1 MHVTEV
7 IGRAGRF
14 SNVGAG
20 PFDSFAWLSCSGQA
34 TNPARLQLYSR
45 VFLNLVGCCKL
56 MVYMTAAPAIAHPKT
71 APRKHGLAF
80 WMQRVLEECNR
91 AAVSFAADPVHDLR
105 VSLRRCRSMADGLMT
120 IDPDPAWKQMKKAGR
135 QLFRSLGE
143 LRDMQVMEE
152 WVGKLVPED
161 PVADKL
167 LQFLAGREAH
177 LKQQAALALQQFDG
191 KQWKKWSHALP
202 RRASKM
208 RSGSAIFK
216 HLALER
222 WTEAYQLH
230 QRALRNRSQVSFHNL
245 RIGIKRFRYIV
256 ENFLPEQHHA
266 WSDDLKE
273 LQDLLGEV
281 HDLDVLWATAL
292 PLNVFHDSEARS
304 RWHARILEERD
315 RRILRY
321 RQKMVGK
328 TSLWPVWRAHLP
340 AGRQIDAAALA
351 RLKLWASFL
360 DPDFK
365 HSTRVARLALQ
376 LYDGLSATKTSNSE
390 SVEDRQIL
398 QLAALLHEV
407 GRSKRERGHHKATLR
422 LIQRLRPPLGWSAEK
437 LRMAGIVARYHRGAL
452 PRGGQKTLVGLT
464 SEQRQAAD
472 KLAGILRLANAF
484 DADRS
489 GRIRRLDIHQKN
501 GFLVIAAE
509 GYSARDCIAEGIAA
523 ARHLLETVQ
532 RRPVMVKPMA
542 PRPPKHSVR
551 GRSGG
556 LGLKPVA

>member
-1 MHVTEV
+1 
-7 IGRAGRF
+7 
-14 SNVGAG
+14 
-20 PFDSFAWLSCSGQA
+20 
-34 TNPARLQLYSR
+34 
-45 VFLNLVGCCKL
+45 
-56 MVYMTAAPAIAHPKT
+56 MVHMTAAPAIAHPKI
-71 APRKHGLAF
+71 APGKHGLAF
-80 WMQRVLEECNR
+80 WMQRVLEECDR

-120 IDPDPAWKQMKKAGR
+120 IDPDPAWKRMKKSGR

-152 WVGKLVPED
+152 WVGKLIPDD
-161 PVADKL
+161 PVAHKL

-177 LKQQAALALQQFDG
+177 FKQQAALALQQFDG

-208 RSGSAIFK
+208 HPGSAIFK

-230 QRALRNRSQVSFHNL
+230 QRALRNRSQISFHNL

-256 ENFLPEQHHA
+256 ENFLPQQHQA

-292 PLNVFHDSEARS
+292 QQNVFPDSQARS
-304 RWHARILEERD
+304 RWHARILEERH
-315 RRILRY
+315 RRIQTY
-321 RQKMVGK
+321 RDKMVGK
-328 TSLWPVWRAHLP
+328 ASLWPVWRAQLP
-340 AGRQIDAAALA
+340 VGRQIDAAALA

-365 HSTRVARLALQ
+365 HSTHVARLALQ
-376 LYDGLSATKTSNSE
+376 LYDGLWARKTSGSE
-390 SVEDRQIL
+390 AGLETGGRDREIL

-437 LRMAGIVARYHRGAL
+437 LRMAGVVARYHRGAL
-452 PRGGQKTLVGLT
+452 PRGGQKTLAGLT
-464 SEQRQAAD
+464 SDQRQTAMT
-472 KLAGILRLANAF
+472 LAGILRLANAF

-489 GRIRRLDIHQKN
+489 GRIRRLDLHQKN

-509 GYSARDCIAEGIAA
+509 GYSARNRIAEGIAA

-532 RRPVMVKPMA
+532 RRPVMVKPMPHHA
-542 PRPPKHSVR
+542 PKHSLR
-551 GRSGG
+551 ARSVS
-556 LGLKPVA
+556 LGPKPVA